1 MNETIS
7 FFGGVM
13 ISISSMIM
21 VFAILYFLVIALNG
35 FKLLFYKENFQLPV
49 APSTTPAQ
57 MDNDEEER
65 LVVALTTTI
74 MAGRNNPN
82 GSFHISKIA
91 RVK

>member
-35 FKLLFYKENFQLPV
+35 FKLLFYKENVQLPT

-57 MDNDEEER
+57 VDNDEEER
-65 LVVALTTTI
+65 LVATLAATI
-74 MAGRNNPN
+74 MAGRNKPN
-82 GSFHISKIA
+82 GSFHISKMT